1 MKSRAKL
8 YLDQV
13 PGPARGVLRRLVAGE
28 LSPPVALAGLLFAF
42 GSAAE
47 VEDLL
52 VPLAQAHPRF
62 AAITEL
68 LRRNPEGLNRIV
80 PLLPDHPEEE
90 GTGEVAIEACR
101 RFFDRAV
108 ARSEEAS
115 VALYSLG
122 DPELLAEGTREV
134 FDLLD
139 RWGLLASDRRTLE
152 IGCGIGRFQVA
163 LAGRVA
169 EAWGLD
175 ISEGMLAV
183 AKRRAQGLDNVHFV
197 LGTGRDLS
205 PFPAG
210 RFDLVFAVD
219 SFPYLQQAGPELV
232 ATHFAEAARVLT
244 PGGDFA
250 VLNFSYSGDLQSDR
264 DAFAD
269 LCSRCGFL
277 VEVPGIQPFTLWD
290 GSAFLARL
298 RLRRG
303 PRHLPASA
311 KP

>member
-139 RWGLLASDRRTLE
+139 RWGLL
-152 IGCGIGRFQVA
+152 
-163 LAGRVA
+163 
-169 EAWGLD
+169 

-197 LGTGRDLS
+197 LVTGRDLS